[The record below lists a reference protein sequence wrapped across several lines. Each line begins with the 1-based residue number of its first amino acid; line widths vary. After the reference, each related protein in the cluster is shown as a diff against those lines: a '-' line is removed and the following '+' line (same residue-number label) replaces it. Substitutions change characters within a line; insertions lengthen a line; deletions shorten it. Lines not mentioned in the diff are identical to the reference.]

1 MVVKIDRTGEI
12 KENTYGTK
20 MKIISYRRYDDIDVE
35 FLDDFHVVKEHQTY
49 SNFKKG
55 QIKNPYDRS
64 VYGVGY
70 VGEGIHIIIKNKK
83 VSLSYEVWSE
93 MLARCYLKERQ
104 HLHKA
109 YYGIVT
115 VCDEW
120 QCYHRFA
127 NWYEEH
133 AYECDGRLHLDKD
146 ILCPGN
152 KIYSPETCLLVP
164 QRINMLFLNKS
175 NKRGLPNGIMKYSN
189 GYLAKYDGKEI
200 GVYLTVEEA
209 YYAQTKKKKEEVVRI
224 ANEYKK
230 VIPEKVYNALI
241 AFEFK
246 IENDKNYKVV

>member
-164 QRINMLFLNKS
+164 QAINALFMNKS
-175 NKRGLPNGIMKYSN
+175 NNRGLPNGIRKQ
-189 GYLAKYDGKEI
+189 GKGFLAKYNSKEL
-200 GVYLTVEEA
+200 GVYETVEKA
-209 YYAQTKKKKEEVVRI
+209 YEVYATEKKKNIVMI
-224 ANEYKK
+224 ANQYKDK
-230 VIPEKVYNALI
+230 IPTRLYEALL
-241 AFEFK
+241 AYEFR
-246 IENDKNYKVV
+246 IEDDKNYIVA

>member
-1 MVVKIDRTGEI
+1 
-12 KENTYGTK
+12 

-70 VGEGIHIIIKNKK
+70 VGEGTHIIIKNKK

-115 VCDEW
+115 VCGEW

-127 NWYEEH
+127 DGYEEH
-133 AYECDGRLHLDKD
+133 AYKCDGRLHLDKD

-175 NKRGLPNGIMKYSN
+175 NKRGLPNGISECPK
-189 GYLAKYDGKEI
+189 GYLAMYNGKTI
-200 GVYLTVEEA
+200 GIYSTIEDA
-209 YYAQTKKKKEEVVRI
+209 YYEQTKKKKEEIIRV
-224 ANEYKK
+224 ANEYKSIMPK
-230 VIPEKVYNALI
+230 EVYDAIL
-241 AFEFK
+241 AYEFK
-246 IENDKNYKVV
+246 IENDKNYKVA